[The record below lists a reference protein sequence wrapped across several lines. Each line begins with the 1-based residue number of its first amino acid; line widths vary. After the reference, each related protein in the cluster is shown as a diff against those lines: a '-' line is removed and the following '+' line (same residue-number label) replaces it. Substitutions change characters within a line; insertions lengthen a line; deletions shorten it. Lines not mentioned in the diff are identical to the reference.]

1 MRGVERSTRAQMV
14 INTARG
20 RFSPAESEKESMKH
34 VKKILNAIKNG
45 ILFLFGLDCKARR
58 DAVDAGLLDFSGQG
72 RDKYGK

>member
-1 MRGVERSTRAQMV
+1 
-14 INTARG
+14 
-20 RFSPAESEKESMKH
+20 MKH

-58 DAVDAGLLDFSGQG
+58 DAVDAGLLDLSGQG